1 VKQSPPTVYPLAAPD
16 RSALVCAAGHDEAL
30 SGPGPAVVVFHV
42 KHEGWV
48 LSKGDDGWIRKVWG
62 TRTGQ

>member
-1 VKQSPPTVYPLAAPD
+1 
-16 RSALVCAAGHDEAL
+16 
-30 SGPGPAVVVFHV
+30 VFHV